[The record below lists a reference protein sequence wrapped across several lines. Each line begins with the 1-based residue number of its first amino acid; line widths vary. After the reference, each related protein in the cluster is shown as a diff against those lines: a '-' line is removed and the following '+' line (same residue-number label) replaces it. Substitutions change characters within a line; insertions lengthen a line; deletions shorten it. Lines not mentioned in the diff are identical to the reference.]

1 MEDFTKELEAFIKE
15 RYEAQFRYIEQGD
28 ANMRRCYIYAANEI
42 GVIQEFLERLKC
54 TTKKRT

>member
-1 MEDFTKELEAFIKE
+1 MQDLLTELEAFLKE

-28 ANMRRCYIYAANEI
+28 ASMCRCYIYAANEI